1 MIEVVIPTNPKFKEI
16 EAEIKGLYERSQ
28 DKICDTNSFEFIRD
42 NTFLYTFLSDNKVI
56 GGIYY
61 FLDGGKL
68 FLNGFA
74 IRKNLKDNLYCLKLS
89 TTWFNCKIYAEAQ
102 NRASAYCLLKCGF
115 RRLDGNLFVFDNV

>member
-1 MIEVVIPTNPKFKEI
+1 MIEVVIPKNEKFKTIEKEI
-16 EAEIKGLYERSQ
+16 RDLYEKSQ
-28 DKICDTNSFEFIRD
+28 DKICDANTFEFVRD
-42 NTFLYTFLSDNKVI
+42 NTLFYTFLLNGKVI
-56 GGIYY
+56 GAIYY